1 MAGGSTQ
8 ESLTLYM
15 AVGGI
20 LDQYRQSPWS
30 DLQHTINP
38 AMVLHSWNLNTQEVT
53 ESEVQGHHWLHDKV
67 KASLGY
73 MRPHL
78 KKETDLHTKVY
89 YNVLV

>member
-1 MAGGSTQ
+1 
-8 ESLTLYM
+8 
-15 AVGGI
+15 
-20 LDQYRQSPWS
+20 
-30 DLQHTINP
+30 
-38 AMVLHSWNLNTQEVT
+38 MVLHSWNLNTQEVT

-73 MRPHL
+73 MKPYL